1 MTILVNI
8 TSPTPAF
15 HISINITIPDPLL
28 VVRTTIN
35 ATGTNVTNSSS
46 QPYAGGT
53 TLSLYVNQLLGNETV
68 RVVVHGY
75 ISPDAERGVS
85 IKPLADMDY
94 SSLPGEGLEGGE
106 KYHDF
111 IPLPS
116 IVISSLSTNLTLLST
131 SEKLTIDN
139 SLTFNEVGQFD
150 AVFSRLVGPMKE
162 LTIIVSHDGADLIN
176 ILGLK
181 MSYEG

>member
-15 HISINITIPDPLL
+15 HVSINITIPDPLV

-46 QPYAGGT
+46 QSYPEGT
-53 TLSLYVNQLLGNETV
+53 ILSLYANQLTGDETV
-68 RVVVHGY
+68 RVVVYGY
-75 ISPDAERGVS
+75 TSLDAERGVS

-94 SSLPGEGLEGGE
+94 TSLPGEGQEAGE
-106 KYHDF
+106 KYHDV

-131 SEKLTIDN
+131 SEKLTIEN

-150 AVFSRLVGPMKE
+150 AVFSGLVGPMEE
-162 LTIIVSHDGADLIN
+162 LTITVSHNGADRIN
-176 ILGLK
+176 ILGVK
-181 MSYEG
+181 SSYKG